1 MINFIYKKTSDP
13 MEQSQPTLGYSRK
26 KKHTGGLRANLF
38 WTPPWNFSL
47 FLLYLWKFQILNL
60 PVWFFS
66 GIAHLPYP
74 ASFVTMLAH
83 FHKMP
88 IQVGQAVKGDM
99 LFLTC
104 THLGISLKKINIAA
118 VNISKGDQSFVQ
130 IASTLLQNNFVFLQ
144 FFIPW
149 EFNNQ
154 TIKSRR

>member
-1 MINFIYKKTSDP
+1 MINFIYKKTFDN

-26 KKHTGGLRANLF
+26 KNKQEGWGQTF
-38 WTPPWNFSL
+38 FEPPWSFSF
-47 FLLYLWKFQILNL
+47 FLLYPWKFQILNL

-74 ASFVTMLAH
+74 ASFVTLLAH

-130 IASTLLQNNFVFLQ
+130 IASTLRQNNFVFLQ